1 MKHPRVRFAW
11 SLVPVRQL
19 GLAAA
24 AAASLLFTA
33 CGGGGGAAPPA
44 EATVLRVDDASVL
57 EGSGS
62 VTSTSDLNFLVTL
75 DKPVITRLELRIST
89 ISLIKP
95 GFASTP
101 GAAKGGASCGG
112 DVDYIQQQDQPL
124 VFAAGVSSGLITVKV
139 CHDAVFEPNET
150 LNVTWKTERGT
161 TSMIKGVIINDDA
174 GGLNGTGAT
183 AMLAGLPAFGRDVN
197 ALTKSDTD
205 GALGFSF
212 VATTGSPACTVDKVT
227 GLLWQ
232 ATGYTPSTYAN
243 MSSLVN
249 AANIANMCGK
259 SDWRVPSTNE
269 LLSVLNFSTPISQPM
284 NADTLL
290 SASPMT
296 GDFWTAEQL
305 ANATDD
311 AWVVSPGQG
320 GAVSRFPKTT
330 STPFV
335 RLVSGGLVNG
345 VPRASTCNDADSRFD
360 VLKDATTTAAP
371 DGTIYD
377 NKSGLMW
384 KQCTEG
390 LSGPQCNPIGPTTEF
405 SPDLASP
412 TYLLN
417 WLKNVN
423 GNPNTLGAGFSDW
436 RIPTVKELASLVDRC
451 ITPPSTPAINTT
463 IFPASKSVSYISATV
478 NANDLNT
485 FWYVDFGDGSVGV
498 GLPQNKYLR
507 LVRAG
512 Q

>member
-33 CGGGGGAAPPA
+33 CGGGGGAAPQA

-62 VTSTSDLNFLVTL
+62 STSDLSFWVML

-89 ISLIKP
+89 LSLIKP

-124 VFAAGVSSGLITVKV
+124 IISAGANSGFITIKV
-139 CHDAVFEPNET
+139 CHDALFEPNET
-150 LNVTWKTERGT
+150 LNVTWKTVGGT
-161 TSMIKGVIINDDA
+161 TSTLKGVIINDEA

-183 AMLAGLPAFGRDVN
+183 TTLAGLPSFGRDVN
-197 ALTKSDTD
+197 ALTKNDAD

-212 VATTGSPACTVDKVT
+212 AATTGSPACTLDKVT

-232 ATGYTPSTYAN
+232 TVYTASTYAN
-243 MSSLVN
+243 MSNLVN
-249 AANIANMCGK
+249 AANNAKVCGK
-259 SDWRVPSTNE
+259 DDWRVPGSNE
-269 LLSVLNFSTPISQPM
+269 LLSVLNFSAPINQPM
-284 NADTLL
+284 NADALL
-290 SASPMT
+290 SAPRMT
-296 GDFWTAEQL
+296 DDFWTAEEV
-305 ANATDD
+305 ANATNN

-320 GAVSRFPKTT
+320 GAVTFFSKTA
-330 STPFV
+330 STPLV
-335 RLVSGGLVNG
+335 RLVSGGLDNG
-345 VPRASTCNDADSRFD
+345 VLPRASTCNDADSRFD
-360 VLKDATTTAAP
+360 VLKDTTIAAAP

-377 NKSGLMW
+377 KKSGLMW

-390 LSGPQCNPIGPTTEF
+390 NVGAQCSQAS
-405 SPDLASP
+405 SPAFVTASATS
-412 TYLLN
+412 TYLAN

-423 GNPNTLGAGFSDW
+423 DNPSTLGAGFSDW

-451 ITPPSTPAINTT
+451 ITPPSAPAINTT
-463 IFPASKSVSYISATV
+463 IFPASKPMSYISATV
-478 NANDLNT
+478 NANDINT
-485 FWYVDFGDGSVGV
+485 FWYVDFKDGTVAVG
-498 GLPQNKYLR
+498 PSENKYLR

>member
-62 VTSTSDLNFLVTL
+62 STSDLSFWVML

-89 ISLIKP
+89 LSLIKP

-124 VFAAGVSSGLITVKV
+124 IISAGANSGFITIKV
-139 CHDAVFEPNET
+139 CHDALFEPNET
-150 LNVTWKTERGT
+150 LNVTWKTVGGT
-161 TSMIKGVIINDDA
+161 ASTLKGVIINDEA

-183 AMLAGLPAFGRDVN
+183 TTLAGLPSFGRDVN
-197 ALTKSDTD
+197 ALTKNDAD

-212 VATTGSPACTVDKVT
+212 AATTGSPACTVDKVT

-243 MSSLVN
+243 MSSLIE
-249 AANIANMCGK
+249 AANTTVMCGK

-284 NADTLL
+284 NADTIS

-305 ANATDD
+305 ANATND

-320 GAVSRFPKTT
+320 GAVSGLSKTT

-335 RLVSGGLVNG
+335 R
-345 VPRASTCNDADSRFD
+345 
-360 VLKDATTTAAP
+360 
-371 DGTIYD
+371 
-377 NKSGLMW
+377 
-384 KQCTEG
+384 
-390 LSGPQCNPIGPTTEF
+390 
-405 SPDLASP
+405 
-412 TYLLN
+412 
-417 WLKNVN
+417 
-423 GNPNTLGAGFSDW
+423 
-436 RIPTVKELASLVDRC
+436 
-451 ITPPSTPAINTT
+451 
-463 IFPASKSVSYISATV
+463 
-478 NANDLNT
+478 
-485 FWYVDFGDGSVGV
+485 
-498 GLPQNKYLR
+498 
-507 LVRAG
+507 
-512 Q
+512 

>member
-1 MKHPRVRFAW
+1 
-11 SLVPVRQL
+11 
-19 GLAAA
+19 
-24 AAASLLFTA
+24 
-33 CGGGGGAAPPA
+33 
-44 EATVLRVDDASVL
+44 VDDASVL

-124 VFAAGVSSGLITVKV
+124 VFAAGVSSGLITVKI

-150 LNVTWKTERGT
+150 LDVTWKTERGT
-161 TSMIKGVIINDDA
+161 TSMLKGVIINDDA

-183 AMLAGLPAFGRDVN
+183 TTLAGLPSFGRDVN
-197 ALTKSDTD
+197 ALTKSDAD

-212 VATTGSPACTVDKVT
+212 AATTGSPACTLDKVT

-232 ATGYTPSTYAN
+232 TVYTASTYAN
-243 MSSLVN
+243 MSNLVN
-249 AANIANMCGK
+249 AANNAKVCGK
-259 SDWRVPSTNE
+259 DDWRVPGSNE
-269 LLSVLNFSTPISQPM
+269 LLSVLNFSAPINQPM
-284 NADTLL
+284 NADALL
-290 SASPMT
+290 SAPRMT
-296 GDFWTAEQL
+296 DDFWTAEEV
-305 ANATDD
+305 ANATNN

-320 GAVSRFPKTT
+320 GAVTFFSKTA
-330 STPFV
+330 STPLV
-335 RLVSGGLVNG
+335 RLVSGGLDNG
-345 VPRASTCNDADSRFD
+345 VLPRASTCNDADSRFD
-360 VLKDATTTAAP
+360 VLKDTTIAAAP

-377 NKSGLMW
+377 KKSGLMW

-390 LSGPQCNPIGPTTEF
+390 NVGAQCSQAS
-405 SPDLASP
+405 SPAFVTASATS
-412 TYLLN
+412 TYLAN

-423 GNPNTLGAGFSDW
+423 DNPSTLGAGFSDW

-451 ITPPSTPAINTT
+451 ITPPSAPAINTT
-463 IFPASKSVSYISATV
+463 IFPASKPMSYISATV
-478 NANDLNT
+478 NANDINT
-485 FWYVDFGDGSVGV
+485 FWYVDFKDGTVAVG
-498 GLPQNKYLR
+498 PSENKYLR

>member
-1 MKHPRVRFAW
+1 MKHPRVRSAW

-33 CGGGGGAAPPA
+33 CGGGGGAAPQA

-62 VTSTSDLNFLVTL
+62 STSDLSFWVML

-89 ISLIKP
+89 LSLIKP

-124 VFAAGVSSGLITVKV
+124 IISAGANSGFITIKV
-139 CHDAVFEPNET
+139 CHDALFEPNET
-150 LNVTWKTERGT
+150 LNVTWKTVGGT
-161 TSMIKGVIINDDA
+161 TSTLKGVIINDEA

-183 AMLAGLPAFGRDVN
+183 TTLAGLPSFGRDVN
-197 ALTKSDTD
+197 ALTKNDAD

-212 VATTGSPACTVDKVT
+212 AATTGSPACTVDKVT

-243 MSSLVN
+243 MSSLIE
-249 AANIANMCGK
+249 AANTTVMCGK

-284 NADTLL
+284 NADTIS

-305 ANATDD
+305 ANATND

-320 GAVSRFPKTT
+320 GAVSGLSKTT

-360 VLKDATTTAAP
+360 VLKDATTAAP

-390 LSGPQCNPIGPTTEF
+390 LSGPQCNPIGLATEF
-405 SPDLASP
+405 SPDQATP

-423 GNPNTLGAGFSDW
+423 GNPSTLGAGFSDW

-451 ITPPSTPAINTT
+451 IMPPSTPAINTT
-463 IFPASKSVSYISATV
+463 IFPASKSMSYISATV
-478 NANDLNT
+478 NANDPDT
-485 FWYVDFGDGSVGV
+485 FWYVDFKDGSVGV
-498 GLPQNKYLR
+498 GSPQNKYLR